1 MYVYIQIKWSQWN
14 IKTFAYIHTNYLQYP
29 LFYYLKKHN
38 ATMSDSTVKNWKEKE
53 KKKFWITIAR
63 RQLSSKERNNSP
75 ILQWK
80 SQ

>member
-38 ATMSDSTVKNWKEKE
+38 ATMSDSYVKNWKKEKE
-53 KKKFWITIAR
+53 KKKHV
-63 RQLSSKERNNSP
+63 LDYNSKKTVKFKR
-75 ILQWK
+75 K
-80 SQ
+80 K

>member
-38 ATMSDSTVKNWKEKE
+38 ATMSDS
-53 KKKFWITIAR
+53 
-63 RQLSSKERNNSP
+63 
-75 ILQWK
+75 
-80 SQ
+80 